1 MIRKSLC
8 FLLLALWATHTAEA
22 QTVGVVMSGGGAK
35 GLYHIGVLQA
45 LEENGIPV
53 DYVSGTS
60 MGSIIAAMYAAGY
73 SPAEMRAIVASGQV
87 KEWVSGRIPDS
98 YLPYYREINRTPSFI
113 TIRLN
118 LSKRAAGESRFRLPS
133 HLLSSTQIDLALTG
147 LFAGATAA
155 ADRNFD
161 SLMVPF
167 RCVASDMNSRRPVVM
182 RRGDLGEAVRSSMSV
197 PLVFQPVE
205 MDSMLLYDGGIY
217 NNFPW
222 QTLDEEFSP
231 DLLIGSKCTSG
242 NTATDGNSN
251 LMEQAFMLA
260 MEKTDYRMP
269 EGRSVLIER
278 AVESGMLDFDRAD
291 AIIQAGYDDAM
302 AMMPG
307 IRKRIRDFRSPEAVQ
322 KRREA
327 FRAACP
333 PLIFDDYE
341 IEGLSGPQAAYIR
354 DFIRLDRK
362 KRSTQRQQGFEEF
375 RNNFFTVMASG
386 DFTSGF
392 PRVSYNP
399 ATERYGIAI
408 RLGTKPN
415 FKLLIGGNISS
426 TAFNQAFIGF
436 DYQTVGRV
444 AQSLYGGLYLG
455 PLYSTGSFGGR
466 TDFYVWKPLFL
477 DYSYNFSVKSFRHG
491 NFGNVTEVDNTRQVK
506 SSESFFSAAVGLP
519 LSHRSVLSLRV
530 NAGHLN
536 YRYYLDREEN
546 IADVTDHS
554 RFSFIG
560 TKLEAERNTLDKVL
574 YPRRGSR
581 LQLSGIY
588 VYGRDKFSPYDL
600 DRFVLRQTKQWVGG
614 RVIWDAYFDMPGCR
628 WFSFGF
634 NLDGVYTNHPDLSNP
649 SATAMSLPAYQPV
662 SHAKMIYM
670 PEFHARRYVGG
681 GVMPTFDLLPNFF
694 FRTGFYMMYRDKR
707 SDSREQ
713 FHYIA
718 EASFVYHTPIGPV
731 SLALTKYDLHNW
743 RNMYLTFNFGYAIF
757 APKADFY

>member
-1 MIRKSLC
+1 MWRRGLS
-8 FLLLALWATHTAEA
+8 FLLLALSLPLLARA
-22 QTVGVVMSGGGAK
+22 QEVGVVLSGGGAK

-53 DYVSGTS
+53 DCISGTS

-87 KEWVSGRIPDS
+87 KEWVSGRIPES
-98 YLPYYREINRTPSFI
+98 YQPYYRQINRTPSFI

-118 LSKRAAGESRFRLPS
+118 LSNRNHGESRFQLPS

-147 LFAGATAA
+147 LFASATAA
-155 ADRNFD
+155 AGRDFD

-167 RCVASDMNSRRPVVM
+167 RCVASDMNSRRPIVL
-182 RRGDLGEAVRSSMSV
+182 RRGDLGEAVRSSMSI
-197 PLVFQPVE
+197 PLVFQPVQK
-205 MDSMLLYDGGIY
+205 DSMLLYDGGIY
-217 NNFPW
+217 DNFPW
-222 QTLDEEFSP
+222 QTLDLEFSP

-242 NTATDGNSN
+242 NTATDGNSS
-251 LMEQAFMLA
+251 LIDQAFMLA
-260 MEKTDYRMP
+260 MEKTNYRMP
-269 EGRSVLIER
+269 VGRSVMIER
-278 AVESGMLDFDRAD
+278 AVQSGMLDFDRAD
-291 AIIQAGYDDAM
+291 AIIQAGYEDAM
-302 AMMPG
+302 ALMPG
-307 IRKRIRDFRSPEAVQ
+307 IRQRVRDFRPPEEVQ
-322 KRREA
+322 RRREA
-327 FRAACP
+327 FRAGCP
-333 PLIFDDYE
+333 PLIFDDYD
-341 IEGLSGPQAAYIR
+341 IEGLRGPQAAYIR

-362 KRSTQRQQGFEEF
+362 QRSTQRQQGFEEF
-375 RNNFFTVMASG
+375 RKNFFTVMASG
-386 DFTSGF
+386 DFSADF

-408 RLGTKPN
+408 RLNTKPN

-436 DYQTVGRV
+436 DYQTIGRV
-444 AQSLYGGLYLG
+444 AQSLYAGLYLG

-466 TDFYVWKPLFL
+466 TDFYIWKPLFL
-477 DYSYNFSVKSFRHG
+477 DYSYNFAVKSFRHG

-536 YRYYLDREEN
+536 YRYYLDRNED
-546 IADVTDHS
+546 ISQPTDHS
-554 RFSFIG
+554 RFSFVG

-600 DRFVLRQTKQWVGG
+600 DRFVLRKTKEWVGG
-614 RVIWDAYFDMPGCR
+614 RVIWDAYFDVPGCR

-670 PEFHARRYVGG
+670 PEYRARRYIAGG
-681 GVMPTFDLLPNFF
+681 LMPTFDLMPNFF

-707 SDSREQ
+707 SDSRVQ

-718 EASFVYHTPIGPV
+718 EASLVYHTPIGPV
-731 SLALTKYDLHNW
+731 SLALTKYDLDNW